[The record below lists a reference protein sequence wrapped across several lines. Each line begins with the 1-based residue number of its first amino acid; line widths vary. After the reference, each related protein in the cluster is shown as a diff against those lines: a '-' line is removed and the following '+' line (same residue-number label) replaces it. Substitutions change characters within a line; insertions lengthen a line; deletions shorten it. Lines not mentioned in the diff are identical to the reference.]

1 MKKRLKWIGII
12 LVVLLV
18 VIQSIRP
25 ARTNPVVDEVKTINV
40 NATVSPEV
48 AAIFERACID
58 CHSSNTTWPWYS
70 EVAPVSWFLVDD
82 VNSARKELSLSDWG
96 TYDSKKKARKLE
108 KICEEVEQGGM
119 PLTSYLFLHPAARL
133 SDSDK
138 QTLCEWTR
146 QETERLA
153 ASQ

>member
-1 MKKRLKWIGII
+1 MKKTLKWIGII

-18 VIQSIRP
+18 TIQAVRP
-25 ARTNPVVDEVKTINV
+25 ARTNPTVDESQTISV

-48 AAIFERACID
+48 AAILERACID
-58 CHSSNTTWPWYS
+58 CHSSKTTWPWYS
-70 EVAPVSWFLVDD
+70 EVAPVSWFLADH
-82 VNSARKELSLSDWG
+82 VNDARKELSLSDWG
-96 TYDSKKKARKLE
+96 TYDSKKKARKLKE
-108 KICEEVEQGGM
+108 ICEEVEQGGM
-119 PLTSYLFLHPAARL
+119 PLTSYLLLHPAARL

-146 QETERLA
+146 QETERLP